1 MVVALARTAH
11 ASALQGLFF
20 IEGSEH
26 PEYDGHAGVELHA
39 HERLRDALTDV
50 LEVHG
55 RAFDEHP
62 DRNHGVEGL
71 FLGAGCA
78 AADDRRPRSWG
89 ANVEAPQQ
97 VRGGCAG
104 LDMGTGDHPTVKTL
118 RVRLT
123 WSIG

>member
-97 VRGGCAG
+97 VRSGRSG

-123 WSIG
+123 